1 MTSALRD
8 ARAMSAAPAPSALGQ
23 ALEKAIWELHQLE
36 KIIELGAPSDERV
49 IEKIEDFAQTLPALR
64 EAAEKCDDVE
74 IPVELL
80 RDVDQG
86 KKPMGFMINQ
96 ILAAGTVNEV
106 RANASAIV
114 GRFCE
119 LLIVERARLTA
130 SASVRT
136 SRVDGERKSER
147 V

>member
-1 MTSALRD
+1 M
-8 ARAMSAAPAPSALGQ
+8 
-23 ALEKAIWELHQLE
+23 
-36 KIIELGAPSDERV
+36 
-49 IEKIEDFAQTLPALR
+49 
-64 EAAEKCDDVE
+64 E

-119 LLIVERARLTA
+119 LLIVEHERLTA
-130 SASVRT
+130 SATVRT

>member
-1 MTSALRD
+1 
-8 ARAMSAAPAPSALGQ
+8 
-23 ALEKAIWELHQLE
+23 
-36 KIIELGAPSDERV
+36 V

-119 LLIVERARLTA
+119 LLIVERERLTA
-130 SASVRT
+130 SATVRT